1 MLLLTLSKAMFA
13 ALVTSKL
20 PSMPRLCHCPQW
32 ERAVLQK
39 TAKSSPLPQRRA
51 VGMVGMKSVSCPN
64 SHCSAPPHS
73 SVLGTRQPCECVNQG
88 CIK

>member
-32 ERAVLQK
+32 ERAVL
-39 TAKSSPLPQRRA
+39 
-51 VGMVGMKSVSCPN
+51 
-64 SHCSAPPHS
+64 
-73 SVLGTRQPCECVNQG
+73 
-88 CIK
+88 